1 MTRPAPYEDR
11 HTCGDCALLQTCKGD
26 VGPSCTSTENEEHG
40 HLLSRR
46 HQACAFLELKV
57 KKKPN

>member
-1 MTRPAPYEDR
+1 MTRPALYEDR
-11 HTCGDCALLQTCKGD
+11 HTCGDCELLQTCKGD
-26 VGPSCTSTENEEHG
+26 TGPSCTSMESNEHG

-46 HQACAFLELKV
+46 HQACAFLAPKT